1 MAFTSS
7 SVIDLTGAFA
17 CKYCKNDF
25 HNASAL
31 KRHTTRKSAC
41 ISYADMEKMC
51 VNQQADIAR
60 ITAVWDAC
68 KNKVHDLNHALV
80 DSQKKVHELELEL
93 KKLQADRSMHEL
105 TKEVK
110 VWQSI
115 SIVAPFLSDATK
127 KSIKKVI
134 KDIPDIMA
142 IRTYV
147 NETYPNIRI
156 TRINKTKTALEIV
169 MEDEETVEC
178 KICFDHKAQ
187 PKGKCATC
195 VTCQVCTLCESDLIQ
210 KNKTCPFCTSPFLN
224 INIK

>member
-1 MAFTSS
+1 MVS
-7 SVIDLTGAFA
+7 SVIDLTGTFA

-51 VNQQADIAR
+51 ANQQADIVEL
-60 ITAVWDAC
+60 TVGWDAC
-68 KNKVHDLNHALV
+68 KNEVHNLKDALATSLKTV
-80 DSQKKVHELELEL
+80 QELELEL
-93 KKLQADRSMHEL
+93 KKLRADRSMDEL

-134 KDIPDIMA
+134 KDIPDILA
-142 IRTYV
+142 IRAYV

-156 TRINKTKTALEIV
+156 TRINKTKTVLEIV

-195 VTCQVCTLCESDLIQ
+195 TTCQVCTLCESDLIQ
-210 KNKTCPFCTSPFLN
+210 KNKSCPFCTSPFLN
-224 INIK
+224 IKIK